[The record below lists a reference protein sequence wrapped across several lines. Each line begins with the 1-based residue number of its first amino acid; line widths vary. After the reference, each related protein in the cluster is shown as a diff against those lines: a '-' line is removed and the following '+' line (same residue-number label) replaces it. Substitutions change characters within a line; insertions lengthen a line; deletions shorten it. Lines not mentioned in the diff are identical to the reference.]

1 MITIY
6 DYVYAKKEITKQTVW
21 WMIEAGDGYGSYKA
35 LQFIN
40 DLVSSSTEHY
50 FKKHSMEVCEF
61 KENVARSL
69 WPGVPYPTLLLPW
82 GHLSVVDLARII
94 RKGQFSKLEVPNI
107 QKSKEDYILS
117 GAYSEADFINNRI
130 NCQSANEK
138 KPK

>member
-21 WMIEAGDGYGSYKA
+21 WMIEVGNGYESYKA
-35 LQFIN
+35 LQYLN
-40 DLVSSSTEHY
+40 SLVSSSTDHY
-50 FKKHSMEVCEF
+50 FKKHSMEFCEF
-61 KENVARSL
+61 RENVARSL
-69 WPGVPYPTLLLPW
+69 YPKVPYPEYLLPW

-107 QKSKEDYILS
+107 QKSKEVYILS
-117 GAYSEADFINNRI
+117 GAYSEADIINHRI

>member
-21 WMIEAGDGYGSYKA
+21 WMIEVGNSYESYKA
-35 LQFIN
+35 LQYIN
-40 DLVSSSTEHY
+40 SLVNSSTEHY

-61 KENVARSL
+61 RENVARSL
-69 WPGVPYPTLLLPW
+69 YPKIPRPDLLLPW
-82 GHLSVVDLARII
+82 GCLSIVDLARII
-94 RKGQFSKLEVPNI
+94 RKGQFSKLEVPNV